1 MGRRL
6 TPCSLIFCHVPQ
18 GYMTEL
24 DFARLQLPPR
34 ALRFLQEHMPPSEGT
49 PVDGEQTAH
58 NTTGEAWDYE
68 GFLDQFL
75 E

>member
-1 MGRRL
+1 MPL
-6 TPCSLIFCHVPQ
+6 LQ

-24 DFARLQLPPR
+24 DLTRLQLPPH
-34 ALRFLQEHMPPSEGT
+34 ALRFLQEHMPPCSAPPECNGQED
-49 PVDGEQTAH
+49 PAAAGDV
-58 NTTGEAWDYE
+58 WDYE